1 MTRGHAPF
9 AAHSHNIDRSDVLS
23 PGCWGAFARVRAT
36 APAAPFAPAVSA
48 EAGAAAGPERSARV
62 RVPWKAA
69 KNMFLL
75 SGGTRLCGEL
85 EVGCAKNAVLPIL
98 AAAMLTDAPVTV
110 EDCPDLVDARNML
123 SILETLGCRVEAR
136 GRDVLLDASRAESHE
151 MPENLSKRLRSSI
164 FMLGPLIA
172 RFGRARVSYP
182 GGCEIGQRPID
193 LHLKGL
199 RALGVTIR
207 EAHGMIECDGA
218 RLRGAD
224 VYLDFPSVGATE
236 NVMMAAVLAR
246 GRTTIHNAAREPE
259 IRDLQ
264 AFINALGGKIR
275 GGGTDRV
282 TIEGVRSLGG
292 ARYRPLP
299 DRIVAGTLL
308 AAAAATRG
316 EVLLRRVCPG
326 DLGAVLDKLRQAG
339 CAVETEEETIFLRA
353 RTLKPFEVSTQP
365 FPGFPTDLQAQFMAL
380 ACAVEGA
387 SVIVENVF
395 ENRFAHAAQL
405 RRMGADIFLSGR
417 LAVVRGGR
425 LYGAEVQA
433 SDLRGGAALVIA
445 ALAAE
450 GESRVENVELIDRGY
465 EALETMLAALGA
477 NIRRI

>member
-1 MTRGHAPF
+1 
-9 AAHSHNIDRSDVLS
+9 
-23 PGCWGAFARVRAT
+23 
-36 APAAPFAPAVSA
+36 
-48 EAGAAAGPERSARV
+48 
-62 RVPWKAA
+62 
-69 KNMFLL
+69 MFLVK
-75 SGGTRLCGEL
+75 GGRRLCGEM
-85 EVGCAKNAVLPIL
+85 EVACAKNAVLPIL
-98 AAAMLTDAPVTV
+98 AAAMLTDEPVTI
-110 EDCPDLVDARNML
+110 EDCPNLLDARNML

-136 GRDVLLDASRAESHE
+136 GKNVVLDASRAESHE
-151 MPENLSKRLRSSI
+151 MPEQLSKRLRSSI
-164 FMLGPLIA
+164 FMLGPLIG
-172 RFGRARVSYP
+172 RFRRARVSYP

-199 RALGVTIR
+199 RALGVQIR

-246 GRTTIHNAAREPE
+246 GKTTIHNAAREPE

-264 AFINALGGKIR
+264 NFINALGGR
-275 GGGTDRV
+275 VHGGGSDRV
-282 TIEGVRSLGG
+282 VIEGVKALGG

-316 EVLLRRVCPG
+316 EVHLRRACPG

-339 CAVETEEETIFLRA
+339 CEVESGETEIFLRA
-353 RTLKPFEVSTQP
+353 RTLRPFEVSTQP

-417 LAVVRGGR
+417 LAVVRGGK
-425 LYGAEVQA
+425 LYGADVQA
-433 SDLRGGAALVIA
+433 GDLRGGAALVIA

-465 EALETMLAALGA
+465 ESLENMLAALGA
-477 NIRRI
+477 SVQRI

>member
-1 MTRGHAPF
+1 
-9 AAHSHNIDRSDVLS
+9 
-23 PGCWGAFARVRAT
+23 
-36 APAAPFAPAVSA
+36 
-48 EAGAAAGPERSARV
+48 
-62 RVPWKAA
+62 
-69 KNMFLL
+69 MFQIVGGRRL
-75 SGGTRLCGEL
+75 SGEL
-85 EVGCAKNAVLPIL
+85 QVGCAKNAVLPIL
-98 AAAMLTDAPVTV
+98 AAALLTDEAVTI
-110 EDCPDLVDARNML
+110 EDCPVLVDAYNML
-123 SILETLGCRVEAR
+123 SILTTLGCRVERR
-136 GRDVLLDASRAESHE
+136 GREVILDASRAENHE
-151 MPENLSKRLRSSI
+151 MPEQLSKRLRSSI
-164 FMLGPLIA
+164 FMLGPLIG
-172 RFGRARVSYP
+172 RFRRAKVSYP

-199 RALGVTIR
+199 RALGVRIR
-207 EAHGMIECDGA
+207 EEHGMIECDGA
-218 RLRGAD
+218 QLRGAD

-264 AFINALGGKIR
+264 NFINALGGRVR
-275 GGGTDRV
+275 GGGSDRV
-282 TIEGVRSLGG
+282 VVEGVKALGG

-316 EVLLRRVCPG
+316 EVLLRRVIPG

-339 CAVETEEETIFLRA
+339 CAVESTQSEIYLRSGA
-353 RTLKPFEVSTQP
+353 SAPFELSTQP

-380 ACAVEGA
+380 ACVLPGA

-405 RRMGADIFLSGR
+405 RRMGADIFISNR

-425 LYGAEVQA
+425 LCGANVQA
-433 SDLRGGAALVIA
+433 GDLRGGAALVIA

-465 EALETMLAALGA
+465 ESLEGMLTGLGA
-477 NIRRI
+477 NIQRL